1 MKRLTKHIVM
11 LAALAAAS
19 PARAQDAATVKL
31 FKAQCA
37 TCHGL
42 DGKGQT
48 TAGKK
53 VGTKDWTDPKVLKPL
68 SDADVDKAIRTGK
81 SGDGGKELMPSF
93 AKLGDEKIK
102 ALAAYIRSFQPK

>member
-1 MKRLTKHIVM
+1 MRNVL
-11 LAALAAAS
+11 ALALLASTS
-19 PARAQDAATVKL
+19 PARADEAATVKL

-53 VGTKDWTDPKVLKPL
+53 VGTKDWSDPKVLKPL
-68 SDADVDKAIRTGK
+68 SDADVVKAIKTGK
-81 SGDGGKELMPSF
+81 SEGGKELMPSF
-93 AKLGDEKIK
+93 AKLGDDKIK
-102 ALAAYIRSFQPK
+102 ELVAYIRRFQPK

>member
-1 MKRLTKHIVM
+1 MRNVL
-11 LAALAAAS
+11 ALALLASAS
-19 PARAQDAATVKL
+19 PVRADEAATVKL

-53 VGTKDWTDPKVLKPL
+53 IGTKDWSDPKVLKPL
-68 SDADVDKAIRTGK
+68 SDADVVKAIKTGK
-81 SGDGGKELMPSF
+81 SEGGKELMPSF
-93 AKLGDEKIK
+93 AKLGDDKIQQ
-102 ALAAYIRSFQPK
+102 LVAYIRRFQPK